1 MREDLAQAIAS
12 IDPAISPE
20 MTEASRALFAPL
32 HEREP
37 YRGITVTRDLKYGPH
52 GRHRLDIF
60 APADDTE
67 KRPVLIYVHGGGFI
81 GGDKHSPGSPY
92 YDNLAVWAVRNGM
105 VGVTITYPLAPEAMY
120 PAGAASVG
128 TAVKWVG
135 DHIGKYGGDPYNV
148 VLLGQSAGA
157 THVATYAARPELHA
171 RPGGGVRAIALLSG
185 VYDFTLAPLAPN
197 AIAYLGSAPNAAVTG
212 SALPA
217 LAQTTIPLMFGISEN
232 DPPQFHRNA
241 LALTD
246 ALFAQTGRF
255 PNVLF
260 LPRHNHIT
268 QVAHL
273 NAADTGETLLAGRLA
288 EFIERHTERELT
300 AR

>member
-1 MREDLAQAIAS
+1 MREELAQAIAT
-12 IDPAISPE
+12 IDTSISPQ
-20 MTEASRALFAPL
+20 MVAASQDLYAPQ

-37 YRGITVTRDLKYGPH
+37 YRDVTVTRDHKYGAH
-52 GRHRLDIF
+52 SRNRLDVF
-60 APADDTE
+60 SPSGATD
-67 KRPVLIYVHGGGFI
+67 KRPVLIFVHGGGFVA
-81 GGDKHSPGSPY
+81 GDKHSPGSPY
-92 YDNLAVWAVRNGM
+92 YDNIALWAVRNGM
-105 VGVTITYPLAPEAMY
+105 VGVTVTYPLAPEAVY

-128 TAVKWVG
+128 AAVKWVS
-135 DHIGKYGGDPYNV
+135 DHIGKHGGDPYNV
-148 VLLGQSAGA
+148 VLVGQSAGA

-197 AIAYLGSAPNAAVTG
+197 AVAYLGAAPGAAKAG

-217 LAQTTIPLMFGISEN
+217 LASTTIPLMFGISEN
-232 DPPQFHRNA
+232 DPPQFHHNA

-268 QVAHL
+268 QVSHL
-273 NAADTGETLLAGRLA
+273 NAADTGDALLSGRLA
-288 EFIERHTERELT
+288 EFIHLHTARELT
-300 AR
+300 AP